1 VSSKLLEAEVSQ
13 ADHDSEIKK
22 LGELM
27 KGIKFAMLTTVEEDG
42 SLHSRPM
49 TTQEVE
55 FDGDL
60 WFFTRVSS
68 PKVWE
73 SQQHRQVS
81 VTFEDPGKSK
91 FISASGV
98 AQLIRDREK
107 MKELWSPVLK
117 IFFTEGLEDPDLG
130 LIKVSV
136 ERAEYWDSAPTSVG
150 RAFNLARAYLT
161 KDPSKLGDHGKVE
174 LK

>member
-1 VSSKLLEAEVSQ
+1 M
-13 ADHDSEIKK
+13 I
-22 LGELM
+22 
-27 KGIKFAMLTTVEEDG
+27 KGIKFAMLTTMEEDG

-49 TTQEVE
+49 TTQDSE

-60 WFFTRVSS
+60 WFFTRINS

-91 FISASGV
+91 FIATSGV

-107 MKELWSPVLK
+107 MKELWTPVLK
-117 IFFTEGLEDPDLG
+117 IFFGEGLDDPDLG

-136 ERAEYWDSAPTSVG
+136 ESAEYWDSAPTSVG
-150 RAFNLARAYLT
+150 RAFNLAKAYVT
-161 KDPSKLGDHGKVE
+161 KDPRKLGDHAKVE